1 MSKQS
6 CVYLRSGEP
15 EGWRGIQVPSVQQTS
30 CHPQQVAVLSRSAS
44 VPPCTHTDHVAGE
57 AEPNS
62 STELISAVGGKI
74 KWSRFFFNVSASL
87 RG

>member
-62 STELISAVGGKI
+62 STELISAVGGKN
-74 KWSRFFFNVSASL
+74 KVEPLFFNVSASL